1 MVTMADLRFPPE
13 CRIRRT
19 ADFQRAYKRRSS
31 VADPL
36 IVVFGFPN
44 DLPHARLGIS
54 ASRRLGGA
62 VVRNRWKRL
71 LREAFRQCRSQLPQ
85 GVDLVIIPRPGAEPT
100 LKALLASLPRLAGR
114 VVKKLP

>member
-1 MVTMADLRFPPE
+1 MTDLRFPPQ
-13 CRIRRT
+13 CRIRRS
-19 ADFQRAYKRRSS
+19 ADYQRAYKRRSS
-31 VADPL
+31 AADPL

-54 ASRRLGGA
+54 ASRRLGCA

-85 GVDLVIIPRPGAEPT
+85 GVDLVVIPRPGVEPT
-100 LKALLASLPRLAGR
+100 LKALLESLPRLAGR
-114 VVKKLP
+114 VARKMP